1 MRIAIVED
9 EIRIREGVEK
19 LIRRISADH
28 EIIGCADNGKDGLE
42 MITQLRPDLV
52 ITDIKMPQ
60 MDGLEMLSA
69 VKEKGKLPK
78 AIILSAYSEFEYARQ
93 AIKLGVSEYILKPIT
108 VTEFI
113 TAFKKIERIIAGEK
127 EQEAHK
133 SREETFETIIREE
146 LFHGNEPD
154 GHSKEILLEKYGFP
168 ADKRFCIVPVYLG
181 PDSEKIK
188 KQVQRELESLLREY
202 TGAKSR
208 IVELIIE
215 RKLLIFLWDYPDE
228 QRMER
233 WFQNRTAIQFSRN
246 MWEQIC
252 FGWTEL
258 QSLGRLKE
266 GYQKVCTALD
276 WNIIL
281 GSGVLVSYPKVT
293 KIQTVPV
300 IYPIGIEQ
308 NMRESLCSVNE
319 KKIQDSTE
327 RFLNYFKSGEIYLPR
342 EIKESFCRFIWSML
356 NVIKDINIECYN
368 QFQQQEILESIMGA
382 VTYRE
387 LENVLRGII
396 DNAELSENAD
406 VSKESLLVQRVK
418 SMVHE
423 FYSQGITLEEIAEE
437 MQLTPEYLG
446 TQFHKETGSTYS
458 NYLKKYRI
466 EKAKKLLLGTNLK
479 TYEIAQKVG
488 YSDPKYFSRVFKE
501 CTNTLPNEYRKK
513 Y

>member
-1 MRIAIVED
+1 MRVAIVED
-9 EIRIREGVEK
+9 EIRIREGVGK
-19 LIRRISADH
+19 LVGRISPEH
-28 EIIGCADNGKDGLE
+28 EIVGCADNGKDGLE
-42 MITQLRPDLV
+42 MILQLHPDLV

-60 MDGLEMLSA
+60 MDGIEMLSA
-69 VKEKGKLPK
+69 AKEKGKLPK

-113 TAFKKIERIIAGEK
+113 AAFKKIEHTIAEEK
-127 EQEAHK
+127 EQKAQK
-133 SREETFETIIREE
+133 SGQETFESIMRQL
-146 LFHGNEPD
+146 LFQGNEPEE
-154 GHSKEILLEKYGFP
+154 HRKEILMEKYGFS
-168 ADKRFCIVPVYLG
+168 ADNRYCIVPVYLG
-181 PDSEKIK
+181 PDFEKLK
-188 KQVQRELESLLREY
+188 KQVGRELESMLREY
-202 TGAKSR
+202 SETKSR
-208 IVELIIE
+208 IMELIVE
-215 RKLLIFLWDYPDE
+215 RKLLIFLYDYPDE
-228 QRMER
+228 QRLER
-233 WFQNRTAIQFSRN
+233 WFQNRIAVQFPKSIG
-246 MWEQIC
+246 EKIC

-258 QSLGRLKE
+258 QRLGRLKE
-266 GYQKVCTALD
+266 GYQKVCAALD
-276 WNIIL
+276 WNIIF

-300 IYPIGIEQ
+300 IYPIGIEK
-308 NMRESLCSVNE
+308 NMRESLCSMNK
-319 KKIQDSTE
+319 KKIQDTTVN
-327 RFLNYFKSGEIYLPR
+327 FLKYFKSGEIYLPR
-342 EIKESFCRFIWSML
+342 EIKESFCRFIWSIL

-368 QFQQQEILESIMGA
+368 RFQQQEILEGIMGA
-382 VTYRE
+382 VTYGE
-387 LENVLRGII
+387 LENVLCSII
-396 DNAELSENAD
+396 DNADLSESAGT
-406 VSKESLLVQRVK
+406 SKESLLVQRVK

-423 FYSQGITLEEIAEE
+423 FYSQGITLDEIAEE

-488 YSDPKYFSRVFKE
+488 YNDPKYFSRVFKE

>member
-188 KQVQRELESLLREY
+188 NRFKENLR
-202 TGAKSR
+202 
-208 IVELIIE
+208 V
-215 RKLLIFLWDYPDE
+215 
-228 QRMER
+228 
-233 WFQNRTAIQFSRN
+233 
-246 MWEQIC
+246 C
-252 FGWTEL
+252 FGNIR
-258 QSLGRLKE
+258 G
-266 GYQKVCTALD
+266 QK
-276 WNIIL
+276 
-281 GSGVLVSYPKVT
+281 
-293 KIQTVPV
+293 
-300 IYPIGIEQ
+300 
-308 NMRESLCSVNE
+308 
-319 KKIQDSTE
+319 
-327 RFLNYFKSGEIYLPR
+327 
-342 EIKESFCRFIWSML
+342 
-356 NVIKDINIECYN
+356 
-368 QFQQQEILESIMGA
+368 
-382 VTYRE
+382 
-387 LENVLRGII
+387 
-396 DNAELSENAD
+396 AELWN
-406 VSKESLLVQRVK
+406 
-418 SMVHE
+418 
-423 FYSQGITLEEIAEE
+423 
-437 MQLTPEYLG
+437 
-446 TQFHKETGSTYS
+446 
-458 NYLKKYRI
+458 
-466 EKAKKLLLGTNLK
+466 
-479 TYEIAQKVG
+479 
-488 YSDPKYFSRVFKE
+488 
-501 CTNTLPNEYRKK
+501 
-513 Y
+513 